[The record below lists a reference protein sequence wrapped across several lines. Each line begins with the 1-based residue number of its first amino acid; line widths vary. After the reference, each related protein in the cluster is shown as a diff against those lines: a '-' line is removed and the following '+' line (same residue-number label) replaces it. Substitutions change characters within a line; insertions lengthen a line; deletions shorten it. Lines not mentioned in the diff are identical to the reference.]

1 MRSLKEVYRLNQRIL
16 KEEIDFSSNKAT
28 VYHLCGNKVGVPDPF
43 DSLKKTK
50 ARKGAFGSYGDE
62 TGQTEGDLQAT
73 VRVKANLKKD
83 SPFLFE
89 PDANTRSSL
98 GGLNKLMWPENKSKR
113 AQAIKKN
120 LERGGARRHYE
131 SINTVQGKAYYLA
144 KSVMT
149 DPYSTGSYFA
159 AGRGDAYGAGL
170 YTCYEFNPK
179 IARGYGDVILRFE
192 VDLTNF
198 MVFTEEIAKGIHG
211 ENYRLEDQFR
221 TIITRK
227 GYDYDKLVSDP
238 KIIEFV
244 NFLKSM
250 SSLDYQED
258 QSYSLQAFAGTK
270 GTDRTAGICIDTL
283 KELSIKTENA
293 ILLRNLIEGVVFHG
307 EGDGPVCVI
316 YHPEIATNYILT
328 GAGYFHPETR
338 DAVIHDDI
346 EELAGRKSSIQ
357 LKDYIEIQQEELE
370 SDDDKQDALDR
381 QKQTN
386 LKAINNYLK
395 IYTIEEEEELDAIKT
410 KEEAF
415 LKIYD
420 IITEKILPGLY
431 NTAIGKRI
439 IELRNELSGGKVLDN
454 VANIISHFLYG
465 MKTLPSELLSPVIDA
480 VEIISGKST
489 EIMSGDEFIGY
500 LSNLKNMK
508 IRKSRKLNSFEDLK
522 TAYEGFASGATVSG
536 VQGTMSQID
545 PAYPLNEDPNISKQD
560 LDKVWNASYYLQT
573 LPLSR
578 QYNNA
583 LQRMYALTEILR
595 GYNRDDY
602 LSMFNIKTSI
612 PIKRMNV
619 NMYLDEDYKSEV
631 FYEHLKIISKE
642 GIASKVDP
650 YFKEIHEILK
660 NPDYK
665 AIFNKVAQDLNVY
678 ESWRNKIFDVNS
690 PNDAFGL
697 GFLTNHIN
705 WASQDININVTLL
718 YLYSMIG
725 VKNNITDIID
735 SSLTKKIDNIDMKI
749 LFDKLDLDKLFGGG
763 FHKTFDF
770 DGGNIIFNWSDSNKE
785 RTIENLAQIVKKD
798 LVLSLGENVAGYLD
812 NSCSRFLDGIAI
824 ESGADIRYGSSQDPK
839 ILI

>member
-1 MRSLKEVYRLNQRIL
+1 MRSLKEVYGLNQRIL
-16 KEEIDFSSNKAT
+16 KEEIDFPSNKAT

-43 DSLKKTK
+43 DSLSKTK
-50 ARKGAFGSYGDE
+50 ARKGALGSWNE
-62 TGQTEGDLQAT
+62 TGQTGGDIKAT
-73 VRVKANLKKD
+73 ERVKANLKKY

-98 GGLNKLMWPENKSKR
+98 GGLNKLMNPENKSKR
-113 AQAIKKN
+113 AQAIKRN
-120 LERGGARRHYE
+120 LQRGGARRYYE

-159 AGRGDAYGAGL
+159 AGGGDAYGKGL

-307 EGDGPVCVI
+307 DGDGPVCII

-357 LKDYIEIQQEELE
+357 LKDYIKIQQEELE

-381 QKQTN
+381 QKQSN
-386 LKAINNYLK
+386 LKAIKRYVNRKLPD
-395 IYTIEEEEELDAIKT
+395 EEDLSAIKS

-420 IITEKILPGLY
+420 ILTEKILPGLY
-431 NTAIGKRI
+431 NTEIGKRI
-439 IELRNELSGGKVLDN
+439 IELRSELSGGKVLDD

-465 MKTLPSELLSPVIDA
+465 MKTLPSELLSPAIDG
-480 VEIISGKST
+480 VEIISGKNI
-489 EIMSGDEFIGY
+489 EIMSGDEFLGY
-500 LSNLKNMK
+500 LSNLRNMK
-508 IRKSRKLNSFEDLK
+508 IRKTRKLNSFEDLK
-522 TAYEGFASGATVSG
+522 TAYEGFSSGATVSG
-536 VQGTMSQID
+536 IQGTMTSID

-583 LQRMYALTEILR
+583 LQRMHALSEILD
-595 GYNRDDY
+595 GDDKDEY
-602 LSMFNIKTSI
+602 LSVFNIKTTV
-612 PIKRMNV
+612 PVKRMHVDMFLGKN
-619 NMYLDEDYKSEV
+619 YTTEV
-631 FYEHLKIISKE
+631 YHEHLKIISEE
-642 GIASKVDP
+642 GIVSKIDP

-665 AIFNKVAQDLNVY
+665 TVFNKVAQNFNLY
-678 ESWRNKIFDVNS
+678 ESWRHKTFDFSS
-690 PNDAFGL
+690 PNHAFDL
-697 GFLTNHIN
+697 GFLTTHID
-705 WASQDININVTLL
+705 WASQSISIGTTLF

-735 SSLTKKIDNIDMKI
+735 SGLTKKIDNINIEK
-749 LFDKLDLDKLFGGG
+749 LFDKLDLLKILSSA
-763 FHKTFDF
+763 KAFDF
-770 DGGNIIFNWSDSNKE
+770 DAGNIIFSLSDSNKE
-785 RTIENLAQIVKKD
+785 RTIENIAQIVKKD
-798 LVLSLGENVAGYLD
+798 LIKSLGENVTGCLD
-812 NSCSRFLDGIAI
+812 NSLARFIDEIAI
-824 ESGADIRYGSSQDPK
+824 EAGQGNRYGVRHK
-839 ILI
+839 VLI